1 VENENIGEVVR
12 CSFCNKS
19 SRDVRTIVAGPV
31 SRICDECISICA
43 DIVAERIEDYPA
55 ARDTPPRSNSTFRC
69 SLCWQVRPSEE
80 GMWIPQRGA
89 LCKECYSAVAQALD
103 ARGKPPN

>member
-1 VENENIGEVVR
+1 VESENTGEVVR

-31 SRICDECISICA
+31 SKICDECISICA

-55 ARDTPPRSNSTFRC
+55 ARNTPSTSNATFRC
-69 SLCWQVRPSEE
+69 SLCWQVRPAQE
-80 GMWIPQRGA
+80 GTRIPQRGA
-89 LCKECYSAVAQALD
+89 LCKECQSAVSQALEAQAND
-103 ARGKPPN
+103 T